1 MSQLES
7 RHISSFLSLS
17 ICPTLSSDPGSIL
30 TPSFSLCPSPLCAS
44 FSPIIC
50 LLLSPLPLPFHFFL
64 TNHESPWIS
73 FSNWLVQ
80 LLKHIVC
87 AHTHTHAPRHVYLHT
102 LGRPTDSY
110 NSFHSNMKWLSIMYS
125 VMGWL
130 ALSCSDSTSVFDY
143 LSHICFKGT

>member
-7 RHISSFLSLS
+7 RHISSFLSQS

-30 TPSFSLCPSPLCAS
+30 TPSLSLCPSPLCAS

-87 AHTHTHAPRHVYLHT
+87 AHTHTRTTTCLSAHPWQTYWLLQQFPQQHEVVK
-102 LGRPTDSY
+102 Y
-110 NSFHSNMKWLSIMYS
+110 NVFCYGMISIILFWFNISIWLL
-125 VMGWL
+125 V
-130 ALSCSDSTSVFDY
+130 
-143 LSHICFKGT
+143 SHMF